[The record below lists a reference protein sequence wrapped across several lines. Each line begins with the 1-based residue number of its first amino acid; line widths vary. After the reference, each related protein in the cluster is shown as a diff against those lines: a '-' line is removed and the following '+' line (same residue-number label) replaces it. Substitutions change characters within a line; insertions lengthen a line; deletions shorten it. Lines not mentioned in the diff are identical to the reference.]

1 MVLSTVEVLT
11 RHRINAHFSITG
23 QSNCLLCSPVPTA
36 VASLSTAGSAVW
48 IRRLRWYSDDA
59 PKYVQH
65 RSYSISTINILYKE
79 GSFILKGG
87 GVGGGGTLVA
97 SSAALSLLCSHL
109 VIRYVSVCVISL
121 FIFFFSALQ
130 NDEHVSVMLTA

>member
-23 QSNCLLCSPVPTA
+23 QSNCLLCSPVPTT

-79 GSFILKGG
+79 GSFILKRG
-87 GVGGGGTLVA
+87 GVGGGTLVA
-97 SSAALSLLCSHL
+97 SSAALSLLCGHL
-109 VIRYVSVCVISL
+109 VIRYMSVCDI
-121 FIFFFSALQ
+121 IFFFSALQ